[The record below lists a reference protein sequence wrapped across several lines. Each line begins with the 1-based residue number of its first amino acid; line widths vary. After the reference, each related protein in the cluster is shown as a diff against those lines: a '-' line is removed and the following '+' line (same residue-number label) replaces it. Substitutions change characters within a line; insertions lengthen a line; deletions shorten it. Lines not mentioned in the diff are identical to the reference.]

1 MALLYTSLYSC
12 RRGLYYCW
20 VVDIMMKLLP
30 NFLSLKHN
38 FETFILSYKVD
49 LCLVSCILF
58 LQVGSRQ
65 YIVFPG
71 RFIYTQRL
79 KGANVNDKVSLS
91 DEKLKNLNLIC
102 SLSYL
107 CLPSVY
113 VIILVSSFT
122 CVLLVFQVSFY
133 LMFGQYSSG
142 WSSNLRP

>member
-1 MALLYTSLYSC
+1 
-12 RRGLYYCW
+12 
-20 VVDIMMKLLP
+20 MMKLLP

-49 LCLVSCILF
+49 LCLVSCFLF

-142 WSSNLRP
+142 